1 MNSDERLNYKV
12 NLKHENEDV
21 KKVEKT
27 FKIVNQHDETRALLA
42 EENIGMIPKGPY
54 TFRLQ
59 ASCEYGTSEWSE
71 PFTANKDDV
80 RILCFHTYRIFIF
93 YKEGFAIT

>member
-21 KKVEKT
+21 KNIEKN

-42 EENIGMIPKGPY
+42 EENIAKIQKGPY

-59 ASCEYGTSEWSE
+59 ALCKYGTSEWSE
-71 PFTANKDDV
+71 PVTANKDDV
-80 RILCFHTYRIFIF
+80 RILCFRTYRIFIF
-93 YKEGFAIT
+93 YKESFAIK